1 MWFFLV
7 RYTIGAF
14 FAEAK
19 KGPLITCLIKPI
31 NPCNKTSL
39 CKKAGCCIRLHPDK
53 IALINSIADLCSEY
67 QQYEQA
73 TNDDSEDEVEII
85 DQEELYA
92 DIKAKESDEAD

>member
-1 MWFFLV
+1 MQKQ
-7 RYTIGAF
+7 
-14 FAEAK
+14 K

-31 NPCNKTSL
+31 NPCNKNCF
-39 CKKAGCCIRLHPDK
+39 CKKAGCIKLHPDK
-53 IALINSIADLCSEY
+53 ITLINSIADLCSEY

-92 DIKAKESDEAD
+92 DIKVKESNEAD